1 MVRYEEGERQDMFD
15 LVREHKQK
23 ITHNREH

>member
-1 MVRYEEGERQDMFD
+1 MVRYEEGERQDMFG
-15 LVREHKQK
+15 LVRKHKQK